1 MRMFRFDELPKAI
14 VLAFTIV
21 VFAGL
26 ANAQPSA
33 RLDDDE
39 DKKSPTPP
47 GLYITP
53 MALASAVRQP
63 LNPGSRNVAF
73 CPRLQPNKKVSR
85 SNFNQFSRHKIL
97 RPAKGYEPCRLL
109 ALARIKFT
117 TNLLRSFAADSTFPS
132 AFSPSFLHHF
142 RQPFSSFS
150 C

>member
-1 MRMFRFDELPKAI
+1 MRIFRFDKLPKAI
-14 VLAFTIV
+14 VLAWAMV
-21 VFAGL
+21 AFAGL
-26 ANAQPSA
+26 ANAQKH
-33 RLDDDE
+33 DDDD

-132 AFSPSFLHHF
+132 AFRPSLLHHF
-142 RQPFSSFS
+142 R
-150 C
+150 